1 MTVIPFFRGRRVLK
15 GSQIEMLVNSTCPWC
30 MKTTL
35 PFRMQT
41 LSLYCIDC
49 PSHLDGELPQR
60 ERLCFCC
67 SAHLLSPKRALL
79 SAPEP
84 AFCHQDRGCKE
95 SCDSL
100 CIQFSLFCCVRSLL
114 FFDVATT
121 NWRLR
126 TRFRRTGS
134 RTREERR
141 TISLFRSS

>member
-1 MTVIPFFRGRRVLK
+1 MEHRLGIHIGKLPPSIFVNVPIPLEAYCVDDRDSFFRGRRVLK

-100 CIQFSLFCCVRSLL
+100 CIFSSPFSVVYDLCCFSM
-114 FFDVATT
+114 
-121 NWRLR
+121 
-126 TRFRRTGS
+126 
-134 RTREERR
+134 
-141 TISLFRSS
+141 